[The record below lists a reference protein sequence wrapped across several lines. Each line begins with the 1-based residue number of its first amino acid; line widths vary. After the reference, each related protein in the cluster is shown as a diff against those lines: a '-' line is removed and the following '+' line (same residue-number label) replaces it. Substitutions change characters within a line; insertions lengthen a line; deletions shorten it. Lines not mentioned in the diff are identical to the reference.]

1 MKATTIQLRNKLQIT
16 TFLGMICWHEVTME
30 ISFKLFVNALECGS
44 HMDILKLEFND
55 VQNKSGMAFS
65 VAIHDSISFGGSFN
79 EEEET
84 TWKGNDVFTVFG
96 NNMQNKVST
105 PELGCAKLIS
115 K

>member
-1 MKATTIQLRNKLQIT
+1 
-16 TFLGMICWHEVTME
+16 ME

-55 VQNKSGMAFS
+55 VQNTSGMAFS
-65 VAIHDSISFGGSFN
+65 VAIHDSISFDGSFN

-84 TWKGNDVFTVFG
+84 TWKGNDVFTVFA

-105 PELGCAKLIS
+105 PELGCGKLIS